1 MGRSGLDGVSP
12 CRRARPADMLSHHM
26 RRTSSTTFQSLLF
39 IFEVR
44 VRECDPT
51 PIDPS
56 MATTGT
62 ALSSTAPHVQSDAKS
77 LNTHV
82 LAYPDALPYY
92 DTEIDH
98 VRGLRETVE
107 QAIEEEKQ
115 QLPYAPQDLL
125 PPAHV
130 PWSDKPAWTADWE
143 RAKRGESM
151 HAIDTTRYQL
161 PAPSGGAETSEEAW
175 AHALRNAETQLA
187 YMDAR

>member
-1 MGRSGLDGVSP
+1 
-12 CRRARPADMLSHHM
+12 MLSHHM

-39 IFEVR
+39 IFEVG

-130 PWSDKPAWTADWE
+130 PWSDKPAWAADWE